1 VTPGATALR
10 IHVSGVVQA
19 VGFRPWVWSEATRLG
34 LAGQVRNSSSG
45 VEIAVEGAAA
55 AVAAFLAAL
64 RAGGPPL
71 ARIDRLEI
79 AEAVVSGFTGFAILA
94 SRSEPGASLPV
105 APDLALCAD
114 CLRELRD
121 PADRRYRYPFINCT
135 QCGPRFTIVRDIPYD
150 RPLTTMARFPLCADC
165 AREYADPADRRFH
178 AQPVACPACGPRLW
192 LEEGGAPAAAGDDA
206 LRRARALLREGA
218 VVAVKGIG
226 GWHLACDALSTSAVA
241 RLRGRKRRVEKPLA
255 LMAADPETIAR
266 HAEVSPTARALLE
279 SPAHPVV
286 LLPRR
291 DDAAIAPDAAPRR
304 DRLGFMLAYAPL
316 HHLLLDPG
324 DVLVMTSGN
333 LSEEPIAHADD
344 DARRR
349 LGPLADALLGH
360 DRPIHVR
367 CDDSVVAEWRD
378 GPYPLRRARGYAPLP
393 VPLPFAVP
401 PLLAAGA
408 ELKNTFCLGRAARAY
423 PSHHIGDLADWETL
437 RAYEAATE
445 HYERLFRVAPE
456 AFAHDLHP
464 DYQATRYAV
473 ARAAAA
479 GRPAVAV
486 QHHHAH
492 IAACL
497 ADNGLDGGEPVIGV
511 AFDGTGL
518 GNDGAIWG
526 GEFLVADYAGYRRAA
541 RLAYVPLPG
550 GDAATRHPWR
560 IALSWLRRAGLPWDP
575 ELPPVAAA
583 TVEELA
589 ALDAQLRAGL
599 NAPPTSS
606 MGRLF
611 DAVASLAGICH
622 HATYEAQ
629 PACELE
635 AAARSAVTATKGE
648 APYAFTQEGDLVDP
662 APVIRAMAGDVAA
675 GQPAPVMAAR
685 FHAAVADMVRDV
697 CLRLRRETGLQ
708 RVALSGGVW
717 QNLLLLEL
725 AVTRLEAA
733 GFAVLTHRVVPAND
747 GGLALGQ
754 LVIAAWALGGRPR
767 PAD

>member
-1 VTPGATALR
+1 MKPGARALR

-19 VGFRPWVWSEATRLG
+19 VGFRPWAWGEATRLG
-34 LAGQVRNSSSG
+34 LAGRVRNSSSG
-45 VEIAVEGAAA
+45 VEIAIEGAAG

-71 ARIDRLEI
+71 ARIDRLDVE
-79 AEAVVSGFTGFAILA
+79 EAAVRGFTGFSIL
-94 SRSEPGASLPV
+94 SSLPEPGASLPV

-121 PADRRYRYPFINCT
+121 PADRRHAYPFLNCT
-135 QCGPRFTIVRDIPYD
+135 QCGPRFTIVLDIPYD
-150 RPLTTMARFPLCADC
+150 RPVTTMSRFPLCADC

-192 LEEGGAPAAAGDDA
+192 LEEGGAPAAAGAVA

-218 VVAVKGIG
+218 TVAVKGIG
-226 GWHLACDALSTSAVA
+226 GWHLACDAASAAAVA
-241 RLRGRKRRVEKPLA
+241 RLRERKRRVEKPLA
-255 LMAADPETIAR
+255 LMAADPATIAR
-266 HAEVSPTARALLE
+266 HAEVSPVALSLLE

-291 DDAAIAPDAAPRR
+291 RDAAIAPGVAPRR

-333 LSEEPIAHADD
+333 LSEEPIAHEDD

-349 LGPLADALLGH
+349 LSPLADALLGH

-367 CDDSVVAEWRD
+367 CDDSVVAVWRG
-378 GPYPLRRARGYAPLP
+378 GPYPFRRARGYAPLP
-393 VPLPFAVP
+393 VPLPFPVP
-401 PLLAAGA
+401 PLLAAGG
-408 ELKNTFCLGRAARAY
+408 ELKNTFCLGREARAY
-423 PSHHIGDLADWETL
+423 PSHHIGDLSDWETL
-437 RAYEAATE
+437 CAYEAAVA

-464 DYQATRYAV
+464 DYQATRYAT
-473 ARAAAA
+473 ARAGAA
-479 GRPAVAV
+479 GRPAIAV

-497 ADNGLDGGEPVIGV
+497 ADNGLVGAEPVIGV

-518 GNDGAIWG
+518 GDDGAIWG

-550 GDAATRHPWR
+550 GDAAARHPWR
-560 IALSWLRRAGLPWDP
+560 VALGWLRQAGLPWAP
-575 ELPPVAAA
+575 ELPPVAEA
-583 TVEELA
+583 TPDGLA

-599 NAPPTSS
+599 NSPPTSS
-606 MGRLF
+606 LGRLF

-629 PACELE
+629 AACELE
-635 AAARSAVTATKGE
+635 TAARRAGPAPAGVS
-648 APYAFTQEGDLVDP
+648 PYAFTLEDGLVDP
-662 APVIRAMAGDVAA
+662 APVIRAVAADVAA
-675 GQPAPVMAAR
+675 GRPAPVVAAS
-685 FHAAVADMVRDV
+685 FHAAVADMVREV
-697 CLRLRRETGLQ
+697 CLLLRRETGLQ

-725 AVTRLEAA
+725 AVARLEAA
-733 GFAVLTHRVVPAND
+733 GFAVLTHRAVPAND

-754 LVIAAWALGGRPR
+754 LAIAAWALGARPR
-767 PAD
+767 PVD

>member
-1 VTPGATALR
+1 MTTGVTALR

-19 VGFRPWVWSEATRLG
+19 VGFRPWVWNEATRLG
-34 LAGQVRNSSSG
+34 LAGRVRNSSSG
-45 VEIAVEGAAA
+45 VEIVIEGAAA
-55 AVAAFLAAL
+55 ATDAFLVAL

-71 ARIDRLEI
+71 ARIDSLEVD
-79 AEAVVSGFTGFAILA
+79 ETAVRGFADFAILA
-94 SRSEPGASLPV
+94 SLPEPGASLPV

-114 CLRELRD
+114 CRRELRD
-121 PADRRYRYPFINCT
+121 PADRRHDYPFLNCT
-135 QCGPRFTIVRDIPYD
+135 HCGPRFTIVRDLPYD
-150 RPLTTMARFPLCADC
+150 RPLTTMAGFPLCADC

-192 LEEGGAPAAAGDDA
+192 LEEAGVLAAAGADA
-206 LRRARALLREGA
+206 LRRARALLRGGA
-218 VVAVKGIG
+218 IVAVKGIG
-226 GWHLACDALSTSAVA
+226 GWHLACDAASTVAVA
-241 RLRGRKRRVEKPLA
+241 RLRERKRRVEKPLA

-266 HAEVSPTARALLE
+266 HAEVSPAARALLE

-291 DDAAIAPDAAPRR
+291 GDAAIAPDVAPRR

-333 LSEEPIAHADD
+333 LSEEPIAHEDD
-344 DARRR
+344 DARLR
-349 LGPLADALLGH
+349 LAPLADALLGH
-360 DRPIHVR
+360 DRPIQVR
-367 CDDSVVAEWRD
+367 CDDSVVAVWRE
-378 GPYPLRRARGYAPLP
+378 GPYPFRRARGYAPLP

-401 PLLAAGA
+401 PLLAAGG
-408 ELKNTFCLGRAARAY
+408 ELKNTFCLGRETRAY

-437 RAYEAATE
+437 RAYEAAVA

-464 DYQATRYAV
+464 DYQATRYAT

-497 ADNGLDGGEPVIGV
+497 ADNGINGAEPVIGV

-518 GNDGAIWG
+518 GDDGAIWG

-541 RLAYVPLPG
+541 HLAYLPLPG

-560 IALSWLRRAGLPWDP
+560 VALSWLRQAGLPWDP

-583 TVEELA
+583 TPDELA
-589 ALDAQLRAGL
+589 ALDAQLRTGL

-611 DAVASLAGICH
+611 DAVSSLAGLCH

-629 PACELE
+629 AACELE
-635 AAARSAVTATKGE
+635 TAARRAVHGAQGE
-648 APYAFTQEGDLVDP
+648 APYVFTHEGDLVDP
-662 APVIRAMAGDVAA
+662 TPVIRAIAGDVAA
-675 GQPAPVMAAR
+675 GQPAPVTAAR
-685 FHAAVADMVRDV
+685 FHAAVADLVRDV

-725 AVTRLEAA
+725 AVTRLETA
-733 GFAVLTHRVVPAND
+733 GFAVLTHRAVPAND

-754 LVIAAWALGGRPR
+754 FMIAAWALGARPR
-767 PAD
+767 PAN